1 MASIVIT
8 EATPMMIP
16 SIVRN
21 PRSLLLAKARRAIFS
36 KFVVFIVTS
45 VYRLIIIL
53 GQAGQSLGGAQD
65 IRIHRIGGYMTV
77 AQRDIPAAVLGDSPE
92 S

>member
-21 PRSLLLAKARRAIFS
+21 PRSLLLAKARKAIFS
-36 KFVVFIVTS
+36 KFVVFI
-45 VYRLIIIL
+45 LNNML
-53 GQAGQSLGGAQD
+53 LP
-65 IRIHRIGGYMTV
+65 H
-77 AQRDIPAAVLGDSPE
+77 
-92 S
+92 